1 MKDETYVFISDVKAK
16 GSVARSARNARTHCG
31 KGGRVRL
38 PSDNLSK
45 KELMKMSGECK
56 SYRLN
61 EPMTWKEFMSMPDDI
76 KITYV
81 KLLRN
86 KFGCPDSKIGEMMGA
101 NKDKVSRQFIKLGLD
116 KGKTKKKEKWDK
128 EGFWAWANG
137 VDKLPTPV
145 PEEPVEEPVQEEPE
159 VFVEDDLPCEEQDDI
174 STFVPV
180 EHCMELDAE
189 NTALKA
195 RIDEL
200 EKRVVELIGSNKE
213 LMGVHEKDKA
223 EIAWLRKEHDSLQN
237 ALNMREAQLEIVQL
251 ICGGQNRGN

>member
-1 MKDETYVFISDVKAK
+1 
-16 GSVARSARNARTHCG
+16 
-31 KGGRVRL
+31 
-38 PSDNLSK
+38 
-45 KELMKMSGECK
+45 MSGECK

-61 EPMTWKEFMSMPDDI
+61 EPMSWKEFMSMPDDI
-76 KITYV
+76 KVTYI

-145 PEEPVEEPVQEEPE
+145 PEEIPVVEPIQEEPE
-159 VFVEDDLPCEEQDDI
+159 VFVEDDLPVFESFEEPDL
-174 STFVPV
+174 VPV
-180 EHCMELDAE
+180 EKYMHLDAE
-189 NTALKA
+189 IACLTK

-200 EKRVVELIGSNKE
+200 LKVNEE
-213 LMGVHEKDKA
+213 LMAVHENDRQK
-223 EIAWLRKEHDSLQN
+223 ISQMRKENDNL
-237 ALNMREAQLEIVQL
+237 LWVVKMREAQLEIVQL
-251 ICGGQNRGN
+251 IFGGKNNGN

>member
-1 MKDETYVFISDVKAK
+1 MKDETYAFISDVKDK
-16 GSVARSARNARTHCG
+16 KVTARSARHMRTHCG

-76 KITYV
+76 KITYI

-145 PEEPVEEPVQEEPE
+145 LEEPVEEPVQEEPE
-159 VFVEDDLPCEEQDDI
+159 VFVEDDLPFDV
-174 STFVPV
+174 VPV
-180 EHCMELDAE
+180 EEPDPIPDDLNLE
-189 NTALKA
+189 IKFLKA
-195 RIDEL
+195 QVDEL
-200 EKRVVELIGSNKE
+200 RKVNEALMANHENDCQVIEKLR
-213 LMGVHEKDKA
+213 LMCSEY
-223 EIAWLRKEHDSLQN
+223 EEN
-237 ALNMREAQLEIVQL
+237 ARILEAQMDVVRMIF
-251 ICGGQNRGN
+251 GGK